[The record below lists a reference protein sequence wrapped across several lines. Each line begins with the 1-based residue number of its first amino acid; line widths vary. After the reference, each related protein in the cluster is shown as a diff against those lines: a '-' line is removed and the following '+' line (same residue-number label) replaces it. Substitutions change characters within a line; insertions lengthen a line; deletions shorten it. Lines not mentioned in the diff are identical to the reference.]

1 MKEICTLKILLNI
14 SHLCCSPLL
23 STVNGFYN
31 AYKMYTQMTAFS
43 TTRALALILRSFVLL
58 LFDWSLVGFFC
69 WNYVCLESREGIL
82 GNTCMR
88 SCSRQLVL
96 CHLALYAHIS
106 LIQQVP
112 RDVVIVKSLFLHW
125 PRKSHYLGLKR
136 SALLIQWLSGTFLQ
150 SSDIF
155 LLSKKPREPA
165 FGDHLPSYLLSFKQ
179 QNTPRIFFC
188 LLCFILKYMFY
199 IFTKCFG
206 SRQNIKLYFAPPY
219 MNFNNQLYT

>member
-1 MKEICTLKILLNI
+1 
-14 SHLCCSPLL
+14 
-23 STVNGFYN
+23 
-31 AYKMYTQMTAFS
+31 MTAFS

-88 SCSRQLVL
+88 SCSMQLVL

-125 PRKSHYLGLKR
+125 PRKSHYLCLKR

-150 SSDIF
+150 SADIF
-155 LLSKKPREPA
+155 LLSKKPRELA
-165 FGDHLPSYLLSFKQ
+165 FGDHLPSYLLSLNNKILPEFVFVYCASYW
-179 QNTPRIFFC
+179 NT
-188 LLCFILKYMFY
+188 CFISLRNVLVLGKILNFISPHLIWTLTTNCTRRQPFVLKLFQY
-199 IFTKCFG
+199 
-206 SRQNIKLYFAPPY
+206 L
-219 MNFNNQLYT
+219 